1 MKIKL
6 AIVGAAIFSM
16 ATVTTAMAKNY
27 GMAGCGLGSVLIEEN
42 GFMQVFAATT
52 NGTFANQTFGI
63 TSGTSN
69 CTADGLIVASKTQ
82 EAFFE
87 ANFAN
92 IQKDAASGQ
101 GEYLT
106 AFADLMS
113 CSESARPTIN
123 KIAQESYEKVFP
135 TAKTTSA
142 QALYLLKIQLSQNT
156 QVANSC
162 QLL

>member
-1 MKIKL
+1 MKFKL
-6 AIVGAAIFSM
+6 AIAAAAVLSM
-16 ATVTTAMAKNY
+16 ATVTSAMAKNY
-27 GMAGCGLGSVLIEEN
+27 GMAGCGLGSMLIKDN

-52 NGTFANQTFGI
+52 NGTFNSQTFGI

-69 CTADGLIVASKTQ
+69 CTADGIILASKTQ

-135 TAKTTSA
+135 SAKTTSV
-142 QALYLLKIQLSQNT
+142 QALYLLKIQLSQNSE
-156 QVANSC
+156 VANSC
-162 QLL
+162 TML